1 MEPVSN
7 LISTLLNTRTQ
18 SHIYHLQTQSYGAH
32 KALQGYYESI
42 VELIDSYAEAYQGS
56 YDIIRGYKVA
66 PNIREDDNPIAYFE
80 AVKVFMERIAPQL
93 PDNGD
98 LQNIQDEMLALVNT
112 TLYKLKNLK

>member
-1 MEPVSN
+1 MEPVTN

-18 SHIYHLQTQSYGAH
+18 AHVYHLQTRSYAAH
-32 KALQGYYESI
+32 KALQGYYEDI
-42 VELIDSYAEAYQGS
+42 VDLIDSYAEAYQGS
-56 YDIIRGYKVA
+56 YDILRGYKVA

-80 AVKVFMERIAPQL
+80 AVAVFLERIAPQL

-98 LQNIQDEMLALVNT
+98 LKNIMDEITALVKS